1 MRVSNFLPIYPT
13 LNVND
18 NRVIRGKK
26 AMGGEASSNWAG
38 NIGAD
43 LDRLGLEAIQ
53 WISVEENSV
62 ISPLSMVLALGL
74 VGFAC
79 RGDDRA
85 RLLEWLGIP
94 GETSDDGL
102 AAKLKFLG
110 DKFKEGRE
118 NSMFWGV
125 FTCRDKI
132 CQFPETFANILEKK
146 LCIPLAISEAPN
158 VSKRIVN
165 DAVEEGTRGSIQ
177 NFLSGENGKT
187 FFVNSIYLKREWGFL
202 MMPGDDC
209 LEWYLPDSSC
219 QVTFLGSTGFFKVA
233 STEHYQYLSLPLKPK
248 GKEMEIFMTTSRN
261 KLPCG
266 MSVDDMTLLRTQAQP
281 KEMAIYVPNFE
292 IKTSANLTAFVCENG
307 IVFHDLEL
315 RDLLVLHDANIR
327 VEVTGIEAAAATVV
341 VFAESVFVVP
351 PSLSTFWVNM
361 PFIFTIRSGAITE
374 FVGFVYKPV
383 SPRGAS

>member
-1 MRVSNFLPIYPT
+1 
-13 LNVND
+13 
-18 NRVIRGKK
+18 
-26 AMGGEASSNWAG
+26 MGGEASSNWAG

-79 RGDDRA
+79 RGGDRA
-85 RLLEWLGIP
+85 KLLELLGIP

-202 MMPGDDC
+202 MMPGDDY

-248 GKEMEIFMTTSRN
+248 GKEMEIFMTTSRD

-281 KEMAIYVPNFE
+281 KEMVIYVPDFE

-327 VEVTGIEAAAATVV
+327 VDMIGVEASAATV
-341 VFAESVFVVP
+341 AEVAEPGFMVP
-351 PSLSTFWVNM
+351 PSLSEFWVNR

-374 FVGFVYKPV
+374 FMGFVYKPALFDEA
-383 SPRGAS
+383 R